1 MSTFLLIFKLSKI
14 YLCFMNLLQICN
26 SDKKKRM
33 STIHATNDLLYYEMH
48 LLPYSPFESMGISR
62 FFFLSEAGKIQVYV
76 RVRPFTEREKD
87 KREVNAIEIHQ
98 EHSLVS
104 RANREI
110 GLQRVHV
117 DTSAFRVVICH
128 YNDLF

>member
-1 MSTFLLIFKLSKI
+1 
-14 YLCFMNLLQICN
+14 
-26 SDKKKRM
+26 M
-33 STIHATNDLLYYEMH
+33 STIHAHDSCPQTTSCITKCTSCHTRLLN
-48 LLPYSPFESMGISR
+48 LWGFLV
-62 FFFLSEAGKIQVYV
+62 FFLSEAGKIQVYV

>member
-1 MSTFLLIFKLSKI
+1 MYNSFPQTTSCITKCTSCHTCLLNLWGFLV
-14 YLCFMNLLQICN
+14 
-26 SDKKKRM
+26 
-33 STIHATNDLLYYEMH
+33 
-48 LLPYSPFESMGISR
+48 
-62 FFFLSEAGKIQVYV
+62 FFLSEAGKIQVYV

-104 RANREI
+104 KANREI
-110 GLQRVHV
+110 GLQRVLA
-117 DTSAFRVVICH
+117 DTSAFRVVICR